1 MNKKQKF
8 IVQGLSG
15 KKTLNG
21 HISIN
26 GAKNSALKAMAA
38 SVLFGDEV
46 VLNNIPNTEDIHTM
60 KDILVDLGAKVEW
73 LDGNSD
79 SKILKIDTRDINKT
93 DISADLAT
101 TMRASVVLTGPM
113 LARFGKVSFP
123 APGGCVI
130 GARPI
135 DLFIDGYKK
144 MGAMVTLKDNLYHI
158 EALQGL
164 NGTEINFSKISVG
177 GTETLM
183 MASIFANGKNIL
195 KNCAKEP
202 EIVNI
207 AEWLNL
213 CGADIKGVGTDT
225 IIIEGNNK
233 KLLKSKEQYTAIPDR
248 IEAGSFLILGSLCA
262 EKLYIDDCRP
272 DHLEKTIQLLRE
284 AGVSINIEGDEKNTL
299 KTIVVTNDPSRPDFR
314 FKAFNIETREYP
326 GFPTDLQSPMV
337 TFLTQSEG
345 ESSVTE
351 KIFEG
356 RFKYVEDLIFMGAD
370 ITTIDQERILI
381 KGPTPLRK
389 LSVQKEF
396 SAHDIRAGFAIVL
409 ACLIGDGE
417 YIINNIHLIDRG
429 YEKLEQRL
437 VAIGADIKRV
447 IA

>member
-73 LDGNSD
+73 LGGNSD
-79 SKILKIDTRDINKT
+79 SKTIKIDTKDINKT
-93 DISADLAT
+93 DINPNLAI
-101 TMRASVVLTGPM
+101 TMRASVVLTGPI

-144 MGAMVTLKDNLYHI
+144 MGATITLKDGLYHI
-158 EALQGL
+158 EAPQGL
-164 NGTEINFSKISVG
+164 KGAEINFSKISVG

-183 MASIFANGKNIL
+183 MAGVFADGTTVL
-195 KNCAKEP
+195 RNCAKEP

-213 CGADIKGVGTDT
+213 CGAEIKGVGTDT
-225 IIIEGNNK
+225 IIIKGNDR

-262 EKLYIDDCRP
+262 LKLYIDDCRP
-272 DHLEKTIQLLRE
+272 DHLEKTIELLRE
-284 AGVSINIEGDEKNTL
+284 AGVSISIEGNEKNPL

-314 FKAFNIETREYP
+314 FKTFNVETREYP
-326 GFPTDLQSPMV
+326 GFPTDLQSPIV

-345 ESSVTE
+345 ESSVVE

-356 RFKYVEDLIFMGAD
+356 RFKYVEDLNVMGAD
-370 ITTIDQERILI
+370 ITMIDQERILI
-381 KGPTPLRK
+381 KGPTSLRK
-389 LSVQKEF
+389 LNTQKEF
-396 SAHDIRAGFAIVL
+396 SAHDIRAGFAMVL

-417 YIINNIHLIDRG
+417 YVINNIHLIDRG
-429 YEKLEQRL
+429 YEKLEERL
-437 VAIGADIKRV
+437 VSIGANIKR
-447 IA
+447 IIG